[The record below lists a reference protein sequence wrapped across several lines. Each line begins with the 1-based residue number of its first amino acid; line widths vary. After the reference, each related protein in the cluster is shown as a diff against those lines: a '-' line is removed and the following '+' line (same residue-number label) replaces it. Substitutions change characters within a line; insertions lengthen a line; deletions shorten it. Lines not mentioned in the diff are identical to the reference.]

1 MSVVMC
7 QVLKKKFIV
16 RLNLSDIK
24 RMLKSVGWIFMLILA
39 CVSCMLILTCV
50 SSMFIFACVS
60 LHAYLVARSALTVFS
75 QCLVQWMPV
84 SCSVLAS
91 ALFSGDF
98 IFQPCGM
105 FRCPKSRSWSLLLN
119 HLYSQVKAEVADI
132 PGQTDFVDDTLVSV
146 DVKQIGA
153 HKVEI
158 WTNFPVFL
166 A

>member
-1 MSVVMC
+1 MELRSQPFRKILPSQSQTRLLKLQRCARTNVPLEQVSVVMC

-50 SSMFIFACVS
+50 SSMFILACVS
-60 LHAYLVARSALTVFS
+60 LHAYLVARSALSVFS

-98 IFQPCGM
+98 AFPALWHVQM
-105 FRCPKSRSWSLLLN
+105 S
-119 HLYSQVKAEVADI
+119 E
-132 PGQTDFVDDTLVSV
+132 T
-146 DVKQIGA
+146 QI
-153 HKVEI
+153 
-158 WTNFPVFL
+158 L
-166 A
+166 